1 MKENNKLLAEFLG
14 WLVME
19 CYVTPTDE
27 AITSLKLNSEFK
39 EIPPYTMKFHNDW
52 NWLMLVVDKIE
63 SLGLGQRNFT
73 VKISYDVCS
82 IDFTSLH
89 ERRET
94 PLIFKRSTDQ
104 RNKIEAVYNA
114 CVEFVEWLNKEE
126 YQKAVMNSIDLE

>member
-52 NWLMLVVDKIE
+52 NWLMEVVDKIE
-63 SLGLGQRNFT
+63 SLSFRVRFEMETCFIMDDNFET
-73 VKISYDVCS
+73 IIAS
-82 IDFTSLH
+82 TGH
-89 ERRET
+89 E
-94 PLIFKRSTDQ
+94 KS
-104 RNKIEAVYNA
+104 KIEAVYNA

>member
-1 MKENNKLLAEFLG
+1 MKTTKENNKLLAEFLG

-19 CYVTPTDE
+19 RYVTPTDE

-63 SLGLGQRNFT
+63 NLETKDGRTFT
-73 VKISYDVCS
+73 
-82 IDFTSLH
+82 IDMYRDSV
-89 ERRET
+89 
-94 PLIFKRSTDQ
+94 LIFEYGTHTNEIIFTEGKGRLE
-104 RNKIEAVYNA
+104 NLYNA
-114 CVEFVEWLNKEE
+114 CIQFVEWLNKEE

>member
-1 MKENNKLLAEFLG
+1 LG

-19 CYVTPTDE
+19 RYVTPTDE

-63 SLGLGQRNFT
+63 NQHNRT
-73 VKISYDVCS
+73 VQI
-82 IDFTSLH
+82 
-89 ERRET
+89 ERG
-94 PLIFKRSTDQ
+94 ICYIHNGGIHHGRSTKVQ
-104 RNKIEAVYNA
+104 TKIEAVYNA

>member
-1 MKENNKLLAEFLG
+1 MKENNILLANFLG
-14 WLVME
+14 WKIDTEGRYIAPFGEM
-19 CYVTPTDE
+19 DE
-27 AITSLKLNSEFK
+27 SSYMRYDYEKDNLQFDC
-39 EIPPYTMKFHNDW
+39 DW
-52 NWLMLVVDKIE
+52 NWLMEVVEKIE
-63 SLGLGQRNFT
+63 SLGLSQRNFT

-82 IDFTSLH
+82 IDFTSLY

-114 CVEFVEWLNKEE
+114 CVEFVKWLNKEE